1 MEENAAFLCQTEQ
14 PQARMNAENRKDDH
28 KMKKTIA
35 LLLALVMLLTMA
47 ACSAKKENQTP
58 AEKQE
63 TQTSTPEQ
71 EQTTQPEQPEQPEQR
86 EEAATRT
93 VTDALGREVEIPAEV
108 TSIVPLGS
116 TPRMIAY
123 LGLADRVV
131 GIEECEIAKSP
142 IQAYAYSHAE
152 EWSKLPNC
160 GTNAMGETAYYPEQI
175 MLAAPDVIL
184 STDTADVA
192 DNLQSQ
198 TGIPVV
204 CVSQGTL
211 FSEDYNQSLRI
222 LADVCGVD
230 ERAEQLIVFISA
242 CLDDLSERAKSVSDE
257 AKPSVLGAG
266 ATFKGGH
273 SIDGVYMNYPVFR
286 ILAANDVANEIAGAQ
301 GSSGVMVD
309 REQILAWD
317 PEIIFFDAGNM
328 GLVNADYAENTAYFE
343 QLQAVQNGSLYQWPN
358 STWHWSNVEI
368 PIVTAYY
375 VGTLLYPDAFADV
388 NFEAKA
394 SEIFDMFLGEPDY
407 LSVLEAAGVGYGKIT
422 LGE

>member
-1 MEENAAFLCQTEQ
+1 M
-14 PQARMNAENRKDDH
+14 
-28 KMKKTIA
+28 
-35 LLLALVMLLTMA
+35 
-47 ACSAKKENQTP
+47 
-58 AEKQE
+58 
-63 TQTSTPEQ
+63 
-71 EQTTQPEQPEQPEQR
+71 
-86 EEAATRT
+86 
-93 VTDALGREVEIPAEV
+93 
-108 TSIVPLGS
+108 
-116 TPRMIAY
+116 
-123 LGLADRVV
+123 
-131 GIEECEIAKSP
+131 
-142 IQAYAYSHAE
+142 
-152 EWSKLPNC
+152 
-160 GTNAMGETAYYPEQI
+160 
-175 MLAAPDVIL
+175 
-184 STDTADVA
+184 
-192 DNLQSQ
+192 
-198 TGIPVV
+198 
-204 CVSQGTL
+204 
-211 FSEDYNQSLRI
+211 
-222 LADVCGVD
+222 D
-230 ERAEQLIVFISA
+230 ERAEQLIAFISA

>member
-1 MEENAAFLCQTEQ
+1 
-14 PQARMNAENRKDDH
+14 
-28 KMKKTIA
+28 
-35 LLLALVMLLTMA
+35 
-47 ACSAKKENQTP
+47 
-58 AEKQE
+58 
-63 TQTSTPEQ
+63 
-71 EQTTQPEQPEQPEQR
+71 
-86 EEAATRT
+86 
-93 VTDALGREVEIPAEV
+93 
-108 TSIVPLGS
+108 
-116 TPRMIAY
+116 
-123 LGLADRVV
+123 
-131 GIEECEIAKSP
+131 
-142 IQAYAYSHAE
+142 
-152 EWSKLPNC
+152 
-160 GTNAMGETAYYPEQI
+160 

-184 STDTADVA
+184 TTDTADVA

-211 FSEDYNQSLRI
+211 FAEDYNQSLRI

-230 ERAEQLIVFISA
+230 ERAEQLIAFISA

-286 ILAANDVANEIAGAQ
+286 ILAANDVANEIAGTQ

-358 STWHWSNVEI
+358 ST
-368 PIVTAYY
+368 
-375 VGTLLYPDAFADV
+375 
-388 NFEAKA
+388 
-394 SEIFDMFLGEPDY
+394 
-407 LSVLEAAGVGYGKIT
+407 
-422 LGE
+422 